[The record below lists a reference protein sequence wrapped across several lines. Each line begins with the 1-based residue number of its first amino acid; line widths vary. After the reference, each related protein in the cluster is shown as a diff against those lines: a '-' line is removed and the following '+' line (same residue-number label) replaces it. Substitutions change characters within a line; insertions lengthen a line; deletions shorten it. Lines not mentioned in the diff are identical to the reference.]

1 MSALEN
7 LRFTIAQINP
17 SVGDLDGNLDRILSV
32 WKDNDQSSDLIIFS
46 EMVLTGYPP
55 EDLLHKSAF
64 IDTCEEKI
72 EYLIEQSLTK
82 SSAILIGAPYR
93 IDNKLYNAALM
104 IDNGK
109 LKSVTAKHHLPN
121 YGVFDEKRYFT
132 PSSETKAAE
141 FRGTKLGIMICEDMW
156 FDNIANDLKKQG
168 AEILISVNG
177 SPFEIGK
184 LTARDLQA
192 RARVEETN
200 LPLIYVNQ
208 IGGQDDLVFDGTS
221 FVLDANGTKILTC
234 KSFEEDVCPLSSHSE
249 RSEESPLKEELL
261 FRATSLG
268 LKDYMRK
275 TGQKK
280 VLIGLSGGVD
290 SALAAAIAVDAI
302 GAENIHAVMMPSEF
316 TSQES
321 LDDAA
326 LCAKNLG
333 ISYEIV
339 PIKNMVAT
347 FIKDQPETTGLAHEN
362 LQSRLRG
369 VILMTKS
376 NMTGAMVVTTGNKS
390 EMAMGYATLYGD
402 MCGGYNPLKD
412 MYKTTVYKIC
422 DWYNQTHDKKIPQ
435 NIITKAPSAELRPDQ
450 KDQDSLPPYE
460 ILDAILECLIE
471 KDLSV
476 SETIEIGFNKDTVE
490 KVARHLKIAQYKR
503 NQSAPG
509 PKLTPR
515 AFARE
520 RRYPIANGYKG

>member
-1 MSALEN
+1 MSALEK
-7 LRFTIAQINP
+7 LRFTLAQINP
-17 SVGDLDGNLDRILSV
+17 SVGDLDGNLERIISV
-32 WKDNDQSSDLIIFS
+32 WTAQAPHADLVIFP

-55 EDLLHKSAF
+55 EDLLHKSSF
-64 IDTCEEKI
+64 IDACENRI
-72 EYLIEQSLTK
+72 EGLIEKSLSMT
-82 SSAILIGAPYR
+82 SAILIGAPYR
-93 IDNKLYNAALM
+93 IDHKLYNAALL

-132 PSSETKAAE
+132 PSSETKVAE
-141 FRGTKLGIMICEDMW
+141 FRGTKLGVMICEDMW
-156 FDNIANDLKKQG
+156 FENIANDLKKQG
-168 AEILISVNG
+168 AEILISLNG

-184 LTARDLQA
+184 LTARELQA
-192 RARVEETN
+192 HARVNETD

-221 FVLDANGTKILTC
+221 FALDAKGTKILTC
-234 KSFEEDVCPLSSHSE
+234 NSFEEDICQLSCHPE
-249 RSEESPLKEELL
+249 HSEESPLNEELL
-261 FRATSLG
+261 FRAASLG

-280 VLIGLSGGVD
+280 ILIGLSGGVD

-302 GAENIHAVMMPSEF
+302 GAENINAVMMPSEF

-321 LDDAA
+321 LDDAS

-333 ISYEIV
+333 ITYEIA
-339 PIKNMVAT
+339 PIKNMVET
-347 FIKDQPETTGLAHEN
+347 FIKDQPDTTGLAHEN

-412 MYKTTVYKIC
+412 MYKVEVYKIC

-450 KDQDSLPPYE
+450 KDQDSLPPYN

-476 SETIEIGFNKDTVE
+476 SGTIEKGFDKDTVE
-490 KVARHLKIAQYKR
+490 KVARLLKIAQYKR

-509 PKLTPR
+509 PKLTQR

-520 RRYPIANGYKG
+520 RRYPISNGYKG